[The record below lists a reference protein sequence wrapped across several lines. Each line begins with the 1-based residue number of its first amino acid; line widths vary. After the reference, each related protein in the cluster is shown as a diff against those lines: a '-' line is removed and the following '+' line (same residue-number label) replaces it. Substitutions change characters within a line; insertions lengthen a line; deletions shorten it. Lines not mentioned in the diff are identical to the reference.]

1 MHITLKNAFRGVLYI
16 FIVWLLNLSILTG
29 GTDFRIKN
37 GSYDLN
43 SNGKTEKLT
52 LNGSASGIVL
62 IESISDTLWSYK
74 GNKTLKFT
82 DIELIDINGDGLK
95 DLVVTPDLFTL
106 IGFNDWLYVFLGSEE
121 NIFLKEPYTYGEAP
135 FEQSGLKPTSLAMI
149 PNKSNML
156 SVSFGSPVRY
166 AISFIITFKDNQLV
180 LENFN
185 KLSAPIIENGYSTV
199 YIESFSSDSIDYIAM
214 ISVENNKINSALF
227 DVGKG
232 FLLSHSESLSA
243 RSGKSI
249 IGVGISRTV
258 LSNKPQNEGLLLPF
272 LSGDSLLLY
281 LDKNELKIEEENF
294 SKRTVLPEKNKKVFR
309 EIEKIRENLESEKIK
324 TLVKKAF
331 NPLTKEQI
339 LSHEE
344 PYEKYQKAEQKTP
357 VTQAELGVGL
367 KLEKRNDYSSLSPTL
382 GDFLESVKSTER
394 KEKVS
399 DIKIEIPNV
408 NDDMMSSN
416 WADEAGFTKLDL
428 GEYSNVDLDTVK
440 EESAI
445 PQMDPEITSFTKD
458 AKEAMKPKG
467 SGLDTTVLETSG
479 DDIDLYYV
487 LAMTPSNG
495 ERDRYVFDG
504 EAPFGVAVNQI
515 PLKGDATHF
524 QHGISANLANLTFGE
539 TFDFAYS
546 LRDSRLDSI
555 TTLTMVHDMQTNIV
569 FMSISPSD
577 DSVSHSYKPEAF
589 DPKLFEFPEYFFDG
603 FPNSLD
609 MDFTEKLIRFSF
621 DGVKDS
627 LYQGIYLS
635 STTPSVPNQS
645 LAVFMDQGTLQA
657 IRGEIIV
664 RPNGFKKV
672 TTEFDLTGSVQ
683 PEVLFSRLI
692 QEFFPDDLKI
702 RLLQGGSLEEPLF
715 GPKGK
720 IPKIFREPRLPDAQ
734 VEQAEPLIPVRPKQS
749 NIPVEKLIET
759 ETVKTDSIKNLPQTQ
774 ESEINSIETEAK
786 DVFPDLD
793 TLKLE
798 NMKNTL
804 SGKKIEVP
812 LNSKG
817 EKKVADDK
825 ELLEDKK

>member
-29 GTDFRIKN
+29 ETDFRIKN

-52 LNGSASGIVL
+52 LNGSASGIAL
-62 IESISDTLWSYK
+62 IESTSDTLWSYK
-74 GNKTLKFT
+74 GDKTLKFT

-95 DLVVTPDLFTL
+95 DLVVTPDLFTS

-121 NIFLKEPYTYGEAP
+121 NIFLKEPYTYREAP
-135 FEQSGLKPTSLAMI
+135 FEQSGLKPTSLALI

-166 AISFIITFKDNQLV
+166 AVSFTIVFKDNQLV

-227 DVGKG
+227 EVGKG
-232 FLLSHSESLSA
+232 FLLSHSKSLSL

-249 IGVGISRTV
+249 IGAGIYRTV
-258 LSNKPQNEGLLLPF
+258 LSNEPQNEGLLLPF
-272 LSGDSLLLY
+272 LSGDALLLY

-294 SKRTVLPEKNKKVFR
+294 SKRTVLPPKDKKVFK

-331 NPLTKEQI
+331 DPLIKKQVLTQ
-339 LSHEE
+339 EE
-344 PYEKYQKAEQKTP
+344 PYEKYQKTGQKTP
-357 VTQAELGVGL
+357 AIQAELGIGL
-367 KLEKRNDYSSLSPTL
+367 KLEKKNGYSSLSPTL
-382 GDFLESVKSTER
+382 GDFLESVKSAER

-440 EESAI
+440 EESSI
-445 PQMDPEITSFTKD
+445 PQMDPEIASFTKD
-458 AKEAMKPKG
+458 AKEAMKSKG
-467 SGLDTTVLETSG
+467 SELDTTVLETSG

-664 RPNGFKKV
+664 RPNGSKKV
-672 TTEFDLTGSVQ
+672 TTEFDLTGRVE

-734 VEQAEPLIPVRPKQS
+734 IEQAEPLIPIKPKQS

-759 ETVKTDSIKNLPQTQ
+759 ETVKTDSTKNLPQTQ

-786 DVFPDLD
+786 DVVPDLD

-804 SGKKIEVP
+804 SEKKIEVP
-812 LNSKG
+812 LKSKG